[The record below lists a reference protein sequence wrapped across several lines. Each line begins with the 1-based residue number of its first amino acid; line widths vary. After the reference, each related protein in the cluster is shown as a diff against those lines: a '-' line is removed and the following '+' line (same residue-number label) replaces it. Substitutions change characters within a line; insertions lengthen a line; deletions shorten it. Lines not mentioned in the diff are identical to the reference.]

1 MTVAQIFG
9 MDQSVISEANLELGM
24 GGMLEGVCLGYAEE
38 CRVEFLALFSIT
50 VHTGILTVGGVFVA
64 VSADEIVTVSVGAA
78 LPRYDRIIA
87 RRDNATNTVWI
98 GAKEGTPAANPTPP
112 SLTRSGGIYEISLA
126 RILIPA
132 GGGVIDRNIV
142 DERGEPSLCGY
153 ISFKAYNQVQRA
165 AVEGW
170 RQRGSWSAMADAANV
185 AWDGMYQ
192 VSETHASASL
202 VQDVDGIAFYQT
214 SAAPLDSEAHVVCG
228 TYQHRRSY
236 GTIFECKF
244 KLASILEERLFV
256 GLTNAGGWVLFAD
269 NPLGNNLGVQLSTSR
284 LDTNFQFMTDNNV
297 TQHLYD
303 TGVPKD
309 VLAHI
314 VRIICGSTDVVFELM
329 DTNRNIQARVRTIAD
344 LPASTLNFAFAW
356 SGVRTLAN
364 PGAKSIYQ
372 YYAKSIHRNI

>member
-64 VSADEIVTVSVGAA
+64 VSADEAVTVSVGAA

-153 ISFKAYNQVQRA
+153 ISFKAYQQVQRA

-170 RQRGSWSAMADAANV
+170 RQRGSWSAQAHGTLVGGAGIYSSLSQVAGVAPAQDA
-185 AWDGMYQ
+185 
-192 VSETHASASL
+192 
-202 VQDVDGIAFYQT
+202 DGIAVQQT
-214 SAAPLDSEAHVVCG
+214 TAAALNADAYVMSL
-228 TYQHRRSY
+228 YNLQRRSQSPM
-236 GTIFECKF
+236 FECKF
-244 KLASILEERLFV
+244 KLGAIAVERLAV
-256 GLTNAGGWVLFAD
+256 GINSGGLFPGSDIPVTIGAA
-269 NPLGNNLGVQLSTSR
+269 LSYSTSR
-284 LDTNFQFMTDNNV
+284 PDTNFMFVTGDGVSYTLVNSGVPADTAAHVLRILLDTNSV
-297 TQHLYD
+297 
-303 TGVPKD
+303 
-309 VLAHI
+309 I
-314 VRIICGSTDVVFELM
+314 FELM
-329 DTNRNIQARVRTIAD
+329 DTYRNIQSCVRMTTTLPGLTAPMIVGAR
-344 LPASTLNFAFAW
+344 L
-356 SGVRTLAN
+356 RTLE
-364 PGAKSIYQ
+364 GVAKTIYQ
-372 YYAKSIHRNI
+372 YYATGINRNI